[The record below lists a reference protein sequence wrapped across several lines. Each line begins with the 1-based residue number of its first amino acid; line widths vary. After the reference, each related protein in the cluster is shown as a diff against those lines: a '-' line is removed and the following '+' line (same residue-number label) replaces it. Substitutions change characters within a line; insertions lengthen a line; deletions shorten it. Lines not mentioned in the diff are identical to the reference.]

1 MGTGGAVGKS
11 AQSLEKQFVT
21 LLSDY
26 MAHGG
31 EALLI
36 RAYELG
42 RATLDTGWSI
52 PDVIAAYGGAMRTV
66 MSRTTD
72 RGITDAV
79 MRKGTAILAECLSP
93 YEMTHRGYREAVTA
107 SRHLNETLENEVK
120 RIAHALHDEAGQ
132 LLVAVHLALAQI
144 EADLEPTVRP
154 RIGQV
159 QKLLDQV
166 EQQLRQLSHE
176 LRPTVLDDLGWLP
189 AIQFLAEGVSR
200 RARLA
205 VEVRS
210 RFTGRLAPAIETALY
225 RSVQEALNNAA
236 RHARARRVQIEV
248 DRDAG
253 MLRCLISDDG
263 VGFDTRVS
271 RGTGLGLKVMKE
283 RLNAVNGSLTIRSAP
298 GAGTQIKLLL
308 PVET

>member
-1 MGTGGAVGKS
+1 MGMGGRGPQSAVL
-11 AQSLEKQFVT
+11 LEKQFVG

-26 MAHGG
+26 MAHGE

-36 RAYELG
+36 RAYEIG
-42 RATLDTGWSI
+42 RETLATGWSI
-52 PDVIAAYGGAMRTV
+52 PDIISAYGGAMRTV

-72 RGITDAV
+72 RGITDGL
-79 MRKGTAILAECLSP
+79 MRKGSAILAECLSP

-107 SRHLNETLENEVK
+107 SRHLNETLENELK

-132 LLVAVHLALAQI
+132 LLVAVHLALA
-144 EADLEPTVRP
+144 ELERDLVPAVRP
-154 RIGQV
+154 RVGQV

-166 EQQLRQLSHE
+166 EQQLRHFSHE

-189 AIQFLAEGVSR
+189 AIQFLADGVSK
-200 RARLA
+200 RAHLFID
-205 VEVRS
+205 VRS
-210 RFTGRLAPAIETALY
+210 RFTGRLAPPVETALY
-225 RSVQEALNNAA
+225 RTVQEALTNTA
-236 RHARARRVQIEV
+236 RHARAKRVQIEV

-271 RGTGLGLKVMKE
+271 GAGLGLQVMKE
-283 RLNAVNGSLTIRSAP
+283 RLNAVNGNLTIQSAP

-308 PVET
+308 PAEK